1 METPFVLNPLM
12 QIWMIVDAS
21 QVLTHFFLKY
31 IKSTK
36 MVVVHVLGNVE
47 DECCLSSLT
56 FLKSKFEATLNP
68 HLPLVIGMYNYK
80 LFTLKTF
87 PYIATFDAWNIG
99 IDECYGIIAYIRFCV
114 FISISFYKFMLQ
126 SNLVLFALLKP

>member
-12 QIWMIVDAS
+12 QIWMIVDAF

-36 MVVVHVLGNVE
+36 MVLGNVE
-47 DECCLSSLT
+47 DERCLSSLT

-87 PYIATFDAWNIG
+87 PYIATFDAWIG
-99 IDECYGIIAYIRFCV
+99 ITECYGIIAYIIFCV